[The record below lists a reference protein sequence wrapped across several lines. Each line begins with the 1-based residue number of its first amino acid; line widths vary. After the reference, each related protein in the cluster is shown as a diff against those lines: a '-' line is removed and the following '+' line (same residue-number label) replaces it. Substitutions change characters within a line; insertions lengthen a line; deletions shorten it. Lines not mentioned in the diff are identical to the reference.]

1 MDIKKSYFSCF
12 GVGPTGIAVTVVIW
26 VIFYTVEEIVNIPPM
41 LIHPVLRFILLLMF
55 LIDAAYL
62 VVGGL
67 YTLAKNNWGQK
78 LITTGPFLFVRHPLY
93 SALIYSATGALA
105 LSLYSWSLL
114 VAAVPLSFYWSWLVT
129 KEERFLKKVF
139 GEEYERYCATTGQF
153 FPSFKN
159 IEDKFS

>member
-1 MDIKKSYFSCF
+1 MMTLLVWS
-12 GVGPTGIAVTVVIW
+12 G
-26 VIFYTVEEIVNIPPM
+26 FYYGGRALGLPPM
-41 LIHPVLRFILLLMF
+41 SIHPVLRFILLLMF

-62 VVGGL
+62 VIGGL

-129 KEERFLKKVF
+129 KEERFLKEVF